1 MKQTGSRI
9 LTDGLNLSLT
19 RGTGITTYS
28 RTLIRALQAL
38 EAEVGVIY
46 GRDRRLKCKSGAE
59 HTPNDILF
67 YDAMDRW
74 EFAIWKR
81 FRDILDIVSVPLENL
96 LDRPRPCCYVPQ
108 GAYMDLR
115 HIDRKIPVKDPI
127 YNIRRLFERSATA
140 FRLFGQPLVMRSPHP
155 FDVFHATTPLPV
167 RLKGARHVTTIHDL
181 IPLTHP
187 FATLDDKKYF
197 YNVVRSAID
206 DSDLVIAVSEATAAS
221 IRRLFPQ
228 AGGKLEVTYQSTEF
242 VINKDAEPL
251 PAGFLEKVY
260 NLRAGNYFLFV
271 GAIEPKKNVARLIDA
286 YFAADTD
293 TPLVIVG
300 RRGWLDEDEARML
313 GHLKTVFEEK
323 TREEML
329 RLIGGQ
335 AGDGMLDRLLNNRI
349 VFLDYVPFRHLRRL
363 YEGARALVFPS
374 IVEGFGLP
382 VLEAMTLGCP
392 VITSTDPALMEV
404 TGDAALNVDPFRVD
418 AISAAIARL
427 DSDAEK
433 RAELRER
440 GYTQAGFF
448 SPERYNERLAAAY
461 GRLGASAGGQD
472 G

>member
-9 LTDGLNLSLT
+9 LTDGLNLGLT

-28 RTLIRALQAL
+28 RTLIQALQAL
-38 EAEVGVIY
+38 EADVGVIY
-46 GRDRRLKCKSGAE
+46 GRDRRLKCKRGE
-59 HTPNDILF
+59 RDTPNDILF
-67 YDAMDRW
+67 FDAMNGRGLV
-74 EFAIWKR
+74 ALKR
-81 FRDILDIVSVPLENL
+81 MRDLFDIVSVPVENL
-96 LDRPRPCCYVPQ
+96 LGRPRPCCYVRQ

-115 HIDRKIPVKDPI
+115 HIDRRIPVKDPI

-140 FRLFGQPLVMRSPHP
+140 FRLFGQTLVMQSPDP
-155 FDVFHATTPLPV
+155 FDVFHATTPLPI

-187 FATLDDKKYF
+187 FATLDDKKFF
-197 YNVVRSAID
+197 YNVVRSSIE
-206 DSDLVIAVSEATAAS
+206 DSDLVIAVSEATATS
-221 IRRLFPQ
+221 IRTLFPRA
-228 AGGKLEVTYQSTEF
+228 AGKVQVTYQSTEF
-242 VINKDAEPL
+242 AINRDAEPMA
-251 PAGFLEKVY
+251 PGFLEKVY

-271 GAIEPKKNVARLIDA
+271 GAIEPKKNVGRLIDA
-286 YFAADTD
+286 YFAAETD

-300 RRGWLDEDEARML
+300 RRGWLDEDEARMSS
-313 GHLKTVFEEK
+313 HLKAVFEEK

-329 RLIGGQ
+329 RLLGGQ
-335 AGDGMLDRLLNNRI
+335 GGGGMLDKMLNNRI

-404 TGDAALNVDPFRVD
+404 TGDAALNVDPFQVG

-427 DSDAEK
+427 DTDAQK
-433 RAELRER
+433 RAELREK
-440 GYTQAGFF
+440 GYRRAGFF
-448 SPERYNERLAAAY
+448 SPERYQDRLAAAY
-461 GRLGASAGGQD
+461 GHPGLFGG
-472 G
+472 GT

>member
-28 RTLIRALQAL
+28 RTLIQALQAL

-46 GRDRRLKCKSGAE
+46 GRDRRLKRKSGVE

-67 YDAMDRW
+67 FDAVDLRG
-74 EFAIWKR
+74 FTTLKR
-81 FRDILDIVSVPLENL
+81 LRDILDIVSVPVENM

-108 GAYMDLR
+108 GAYLDLR

-140 FRLFGQPLVMRSPHP
+140 FRLFGQPLTMQSPHP
-155 FDVFHATTPLPV
+155 FDVFHATTPLPI
-167 RLKGARHVTTIHDL
+167 RLKGARHITTIHDL

-187 FATLDDKKYF
+187 FATLDDKKFF
-197 YNVVRSAID
+197 YNVVRSSID

-228 AGGKLEVTYQSTEF
+228 AAGKLQVTYQSTEF
-242 VINKDAEPL
+242 AINRDTEPL
-251 PAGFLEKVY
+251 ATGFLEKVY
-260 NLRAGNYFLFV
+260 NLKAGQYFLFV
-271 GAIEPKKNVARLIDA
+271 GAIEPKKNVGRLIDA
-286 YFAADTD
+286 YFVADTD

-300 RRGWLDEDEARML
+300 RRGWLDDDEAKMS

-329 RLIGGQ
+329 RLLGGR
-335 AGDGMLDRLLNNRI
+335 GGTGMLDKLLNNRI
-349 VFLDYVPFRHLRRL
+349 IFLDYVPFRHLRRL

-374 IVEGFGLP
+374 VVEGFGLP
-382 VLEAMTLGCP
+382 ALEAMTLGCP

-404 TGDAALNVDPFRVD
+404 TGEAALNVDPFRVD
-418 AISAAIARL
+418 AISDAIARL
-427 DSDAEK
+427 DNDAEK
-433 RAELRER
+433 RAELREK
-440 GYTQAGFF
+440 GYRQAGFF

-461 GRLGASAGGQD
+461 GTLGTLAGGKA